1 MSGTPTGLRVAIIG
15 GGPAGAHCAARLA
28 GGGATVTLFEPR
40 SSFEKACGGGI
51 PARGFETYPFL
62 DHPALP
68 TKRVSRCLI
77 VSPSGRRASIPLAEP
92 FYVVSRA
99 DLHNFMLDRAAQS
112 GVRLVRQRVVS
123 FRRESLADRWQL
135 RTSDSGTASHQDQ
148 GPYDFLVAAD
158 GAAGSSR
165 RRLTGALP
173 AADLSQG
180 LGYYLPG
187 IVEDQIT
194 LQYFEGL
201 NGYLW
206 VFPRLDHS
214 SVGIC
219 GTLGA
224 RPAADLWALLDRFIT
239 DRYGAPLLQRARRY
253 AALIPAAASEPGDST
268 VQGEGWALVGDT
280 GRFVDPLTRE
290 GIFHAMQAADFLAA
304 ALLADRPADYAASWA
319 AAGAEELAW
328 AARRSSAFFDPRF
341 IETLVDL
348 CASSPTVARVM
359 SDLIA
364 GRQPYRTLKKKLLL
378 SAPAVVWEVAKHRI
392 SRCRRSPRR
401 RTGSSPFRLSRGS

>member
-1 MSGTPTGLRVAIIG
+1 MS
-15 GGPAGAHCAARLA
+15 HK
-28 GGGATVTLFEPR
+28 E
-40 SSFEKACGGGI
+40 
-51 PARGFETYPFL
+51 
-62 DHPALP
+62 
-68 TKRVSRCLI
+68 
-77 VSPSGRRASIPLAEP
+77 
-92 FYVVSRA
+92 
-99 DLHNFMLDRAAQS
+99 
-112 GVRLVRQRVVS
+112 
-123 FRRESLADRWQL
+123 
-135 RTSDSGTASHQDQ
+135 Q

-158 GAAGSSR
+158 GAAGASR
-165 RRLTGALP
+165 RRLTGSLP
-173 AADLSQG
+173 AAALSQG

-187 IVEDQIT
+187 IIEDRIT
-194 LQYFEGL
+194 LRYYEGL

-219 GTLGA
+219 GPLGA

-239 DRYGAPLLQRARRY
+239 DLYGAQLLQRACRY
-253 AALIPAAASEPGDST
+253 AALIPAAASAPGGST

-290 GIFHAMQAADFLAA
+290 GIFHAMQAADLLAE

-328 AARRSSAFFDPRF
+328 AARRSRGFFDPRF
-341 IETLVDL
+341 IETLVGL
-348 CASSPTVARVM
+348 CAASPSVARVM

-378 SAPAVVWEVAKHRI
+378 SVPAVVWEVTKRRLT
-392 SRCRRSPRR
+392 RCRRSLRR
-401 RTGSSPFRLSRGS
+401 RSGSSPFRLSRGS